1 MAALDSAKYLAI
13 FRQELFESVILL
25 WLDHS
30 IDTKHGGYF
39 NCLDRDGSVYD
50 TTKYLW
56 LQGRMVWMFSYLYNH
71 CEKNGRWLEAAAR
84 GVEFIRKYGKTPEGR
99 VYFSLAR
106 DGRPVFIQ
114 RKPFAELF
122 YSLALD
128 EFSRASGDARLKAE
142 AVETFEF
149 ALGLAD
155 HPERLGRPLLPG
167 QPRVSSLSL
176 PMILLNT
183 ADQINSSGQGPD
195 YSARK
200 KLWVEEILL
209 HADSRRKRVLENVA
223 PDGSLVEGSEGRLM
237 NPGHAIEAG
246 WFVLEHLGA
255 GAERGQAFRTAIS
268 MIEWSFERGW
278 DENFGGIYYFLDS
291 ENRPPTQLE
300 WPMKL
305 WWPLCEALY
314 GLLLAWRLTADS
326 RFADRFSLV
335 WDYIDTH
342 LRDPEFGEWFGYLDR
357 SGKPTHLLKGGPYKC
372 FYHVPRA
379 LFYCIRLLEQTA

>member
-13 FRQELFESVILL
+13 FRQELFESVIPF

-142 AVETFEF
+142 AVETFE
-149 ALGLAD
+149 
-155 HPERLGRPLLPG
+155 
-167 QPRVSSLSL
+167 
-176 PMILLNT
+176 
-183 ADQINSSGQGPD
+183 
-195 YSARK
+195 
-200 KLWVEEILL
+200 
-209 HADSRRKRVLENVA
+209 
-223 PDGSLVEGSEGRLM
+223 
-237 NPGHAIEAG
+237 
-246 WFVLEHLGA
+246 
-255 GAERGQAFRTAIS
+255 
-268 MIEWSFERGW
+268 
-278 DENFGGIYYFLDS
+278 
-291 ENRPPTQLE
+291 
-300 WPMKL
+300 
-305 WWPLCEALY
+305 
-314 GLLLAWRLTADS
+314 
-326 RFADRFSLV
+326 
-335 WDYIDTH
+335 
-342 LRDPEFGEWFGYLDR
+342 
-357 SGKPTHLLKGGPYKC
+357 
-372 FYHVPRA
+372 
-379 LFYCIRLLEQTA
+379 